1 MALIPIL
8 ENWRNGIQNLQQP
21 TLQSIKQLTQNTQGQ
36 IAAELGINLQ
46 QLAILSAYL
55 NVIHLDQIFE
65 QFVQNE
71 QQGGVENQAQAQANA
86 AVQLRDSIEELLNG
100 IVGGDD
106 DNMAQDGG
114 RVRRRRTRGSKKT
127 RRTTRRR

>member
-86 AVQLRDSIEELLNG
+86 AVQLRDSIEELLND

-114 RVRRRRTRGSKKT
+114 RVRRRKTRGSKKT
-127 RRTTRRR
+127 RRYTRRR

>member
-71 QQGGVENQAQAQANA
+71 QQGGVENQVQAQANA

-100 IVGGDD
+100 IVGGND